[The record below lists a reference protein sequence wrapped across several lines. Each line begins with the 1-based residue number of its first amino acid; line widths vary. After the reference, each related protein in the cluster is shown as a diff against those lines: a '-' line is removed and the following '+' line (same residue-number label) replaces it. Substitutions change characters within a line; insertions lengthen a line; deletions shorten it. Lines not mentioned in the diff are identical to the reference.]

1 MHRYLYVNPRGFR
14 NEFSVYRIPP
24 HLIEDAEELVDRL
37 SSDPDAEASWITR
50 KEAEEI
56 VAAEKRL
63 AREYIKAGLNLHQN
77 PVGATKI
84 VDFVA
89 YPDY

>member
-1 MHRYLYVNPRGFR
+1 MYRYLYVNPRGFR
-14 NEFSVYRIPP
+14 NEFSVYRVPP
-24 HLIEDAEELVDRL
+24 HLIKEAEDLVDRL
-37 SSDPDAEASWITR
+37 SGDPNAEAYWITR
-50 KEAEEI
+50 KEAERI

-77 PVGATKI
+77 PVGATEI

-89 YPDY
+89 YPD